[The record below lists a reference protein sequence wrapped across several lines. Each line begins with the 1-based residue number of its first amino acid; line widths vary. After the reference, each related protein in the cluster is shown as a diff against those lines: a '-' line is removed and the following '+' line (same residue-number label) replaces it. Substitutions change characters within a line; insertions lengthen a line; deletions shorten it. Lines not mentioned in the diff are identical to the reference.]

1 MVVRAVS
8 ALAAQRFDSGFEVIV
23 VVDGSRDGSAQALR
37 DLSLPFLKVLEQ
49 SNSGAAAARNRGA
62 AAARGEIL
70 LFLDDDML
78 AHSRLLAEHDRSHA
92 DGADAVLGHIPLYP
106 TLDGNF
112 LTTEYEIFAEDRAS
126 RLSRPGSELSLQDL
140 LTGQLSVKREIFEK
154 FGGFDVR

>member
-1 MVVRAVS
+1 
-8 ALAAQRFDSGFEVIV
+8 
-23 VVDGSRDGSAQALR
+23 
-37 DLSLPFLKVLEQ
+37 
-49 SNSGAAAARNRGA
+49 
-62 AAARGEIL
+62 AARGEIL

-126 RLSRPGSELSLQDL
+126 RLSRPGSGLSLQDL
-140 LTGQLSVKREIFEK
+140 LTGQLSVKREILEK
-154 FGGFDVR
+154 FGGFDVRFTRDGTYGDEDLDFGIRLLQAGSRVVFNVYALTFHHYAIVPRDYIRQARQTGRADVL